1 MLVRAD
7 ARARVACR
15 AAAPP
20 THVDLAPLPD
30 RHSGGSNCRCAA
42 KQYLFEGGIRV
53 NAFVHSPLIN
63 HAARGTVYP
72 HIFHVSDWLP
82 TLLHGVLQ
90 AAPDLTPADL
100 DGVDHWLHMTR
111 ETDSWQTPP
120 RTELLHNIDKW
131 SLEGAFTNVSILQ
144 TAVQGIR
151 VGDMKLL
158 MGQVSV
164 CVSRCLGRR
173 GAMYT
178 KGGRCDASAA
188 RTPPR
193 RSDDARAYPART
205 RRTGISRTRLRARRP
220 ATARPDTRRPTI
232 ARTRTRRTSTCS
244 ISRPT
249 RTRRPTW

>member
-1 MLVRAD
+1 MLVRRRAP
-7 ARARVACR
+7 ARAHRSAR
-15 AAAPP
+15 PPAHGDPSAPTRP
-20 THVDLAPLPD
+20 PFLD
-30 RHSGGSNCRCAA
+30 RYSGGSNWPLRGA

-82 TLLHGVLQ
+82 TLLHGVLE

-100 DGVDHWLHMTR
+100 DGIDHWRHMTR
-111 ETDSWQTPP
+111 EADSWETPP

-164 CVSRCLGRR
+164 S
-173 GAMYT
+173 T
-178 KGGRCDASAA
+178 KGERRDASAIYA
-188 RTPPR
+188 L
-193 RSDDARAYPART
+193 A
-205 RRTGISRTRLRARRP
+205 L
-220 ATARPDTRRPTI
+220 
-232 ARTRTRRTSTCS
+232 
-244 ISRPT
+244 
-249 RTRRPTW
+249 